1 MMLQKTGAILIALFL
16 SFPAFGQTLDDYV
29 REGIQSNLA
38 LQKENFSLE
47 QSVEALK
54 EARGLFLP
62 SVSIEARYSRAGGGR
77 DIEFPVGDLLNDVY
91 STLNQL
97 TGTQNFPQLENVA
110 IPFLREQEHETK
122 VRVVQPLFQPGIYYN
137 YKANQHL
144 SNAQK
149 DARDAFTRQLTADI
163 KSAYFNYQKAGQ
175 VVTLLNNTTPVL
187 EENLRVSKSLFDNGS
202 RTQETVF
209 RAEAELAD
217 LEQQIAEAERNRILA
232 ANYFNFLLNKPFD
245 SPIANSDPEKLI
257 FPNPIPVEE
266 AYARAGEYREELK
279 QLENAVKAS
288 GSSVGAAKS
297 RFLPGVSLVFDYGF
311 QGEEYRF
318 TSDDDYW
325 MGSAVLSWNLF
336 NGGQDKAKLQKARLE
351 KQSLQTTQQELGL
364 QIRMQVD
371 EAHQNLLVAGSA
383 ITSARKSLERNRKS
397 FRIIEKKYANGLSPQ
412 IEFLDIRNRLTASEI
427 TYVVAQFDYQ
437 IRYAEYERITA
448 LNAS

>member
-1 MMLQKTGAILIALFL
+1 MLQKAGAILIALFF
-16 SFPAFGQTLDDYV
+16 SFPVFGQTLDDYV

-38 LQKENFSLE
+38 LQRENFSLQ
-47 QSVEALK
+47 QSMEALK

-62 SVSIEARYSRAGGGR
+62 SVSIEARYNRAGGGR

-97 TGTQNFPQLENVA
+97 TGTQNFPQLENVS

-122 VRVVQPLFQPGIYYN
+122 LRVVQPLFQPGIYHN
-137 YKANQHL
+137 YQANKHL
-144 SNAQK
+144 TNAQK
-149 DARDAFTRQLTADI
+149 EARDTFTRQLTADI
-163 KSAYFNYQKAGQ
+163 QSAYYNYQKAVQ
-175 VVTLLNNTTPVL
+175 VAILLNNTVAVL
-187 EENLRVSKSLFDNGS
+187 KENLRVSQSLFDNGS

-217 LEQQIAEAERNRILA
+217 LEQQIAEAEKNQTLA
-232 ANYFNFLLNKPFD
+232 GNYFNFLLNRPFD
-245 SPIANSDPEKLI
+245 SSITASDPNKLI
-257 FPNPIPVEE
+257 FPNPIPIEE
-266 AYARAGEYREELK
+266 AYARAAENREELK

-351 KQSLQTTQQELGL
+351 KQALQTTQQELGL
-364 QIRMQVD
+364 QIRIQVD

-383 ITSARKSLERNRKS
+383 ITAAHRSLERNRKS
-397 FRIIEKKYANGLSPQ
+397 FRIIEKKYANGLAPQ
-412 IEFLDIRNRLTASEI
+412 IEFLDIRNRLTTSEI
-427 TYVVAQFDYQ
+427 SYVVAQFDYQ
-437 IRYAEYERITA
+437 IRYAEYQRAIA